1 MTALNA
7 VLLIALLAIL
17 LYILKKAWTNEEGQQ
32 SYISR
37 SILFTAAER
46 SFLGV
51 LEQALDGSPYR
62 AFGKVNLADMVRPAP
77 GLSNRDR
84 AIAKNRI
91 DRKHVDFV
99 ICTRTDLAIVGVVEL
114 DDHSHDRED
123 RIARDALVDRVLAQ
137 AGIPV
142 LHIRAR
148 LRYAHHELLEHLAG
162 ILPDLAAVGT
172 APATR
177 EATAAQQAPVPE
189 TADAVPD
196 KPQEPLCPSCSA
208 LMVKR
213 QATRGKYAGKWFW
226 ACSTFPDCR
235 QVVALEPSLFR
246 NDAAT

>member
-1 MTALNA
+1 MATLSIVLVLILFAGL
-7 VLLIALLAIL
+7 LLI
-17 LYILKKAWTNEEGQQ
+17 LKTVRSSDDEQQ
-32 SYISR
+32 CYVSR

-77 GLSNRDR
+77 GLSPRER

-99 ICTRTDLAIVGVVEL
+99 ICTRADLAIVGVVEL
-114 DDHSHDRED
+114 DDRSHERED

-142 LHIRAR
+142 LHVPAK
-148 LRYAHHELLEHLAG
+148 LRYALQELREHLTEL
-162 ILPDLAAVGT
+162 LPDLTVTPPRPAA
-172 APATR
+172 R
-177 EATAAQQAPVPE
+177 EATAPQQASAAE
-189 TADAVPD
+189 TADALPAR
-196 KPQEPLCPSCSA
+196 PQEPLCPSCSSV
-208 LMVKR
+208 MVKR
-213 QATRGKYAGKWFW
+213 QATKGKYAGKWFW

-235 QVVALEPSLFR
+235 QVVALDPSLLR
-246 NDAAT
+246 SDTAT